1 MGFGDALKVA
11 PVAKARINNGVID
24 RVKTGVIAIV
34 GVEKRKNVNA
44 VEVLQWPFE
53 QLLNLGEISSHALGV
68 DENACARH
76 GFLL

>member
-1 MGFGDALKVA
+1 MRFGDALKVT
-11 PVAKARINNGVID
+11 PVTKSRIHDGVID

-44 VEVLQWPFE
+44 VEVLQGTLE
-53 QLLNLGEISSHALGV
+53 QLLNLGEVSSHALGV
-68 DENACARH
+68 NENAGARH